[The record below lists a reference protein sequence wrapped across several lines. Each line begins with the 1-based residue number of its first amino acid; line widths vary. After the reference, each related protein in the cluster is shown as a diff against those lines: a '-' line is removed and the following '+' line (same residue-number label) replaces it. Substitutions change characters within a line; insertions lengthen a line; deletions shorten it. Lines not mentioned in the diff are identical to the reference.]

1 MSFNSEIKFAK
12 VRFGSKLHVKSKR
25 KESERERLYVNSEE
39 FPKSCSYGSRQGIG
53 KVIQRRVK
61 AVYQSDLQ
69 KKTLRKERSKS
80 QVSGVLLSGSFNI
93 DAQLIN
99 PEGDLAG
106 RLAEVQ
112 ECRLKALGYADCRF
126 PVGWINVSIDN
137 EL

>member
-1 MSFNSEIKFAK
+1 
-12 VRFGSKLHVKSKR
+12 
-25 KESERERLYVNSEE
+25 
-39 FPKSCSYGSRQGIG
+39 
-53 KVIQRRVK
+53 VIQRRVK
-61 AVYQSDLQ
+61 AEYQSDLQ

-99 PEGDLAG
+99 PEGDFVG

-126 PVGWINVSIDN
+126 PVDWINVSIDN